1 MKNNNPKPEK
11 AFSLHPPRLRERN
24 CRISVKTIL
33 ICAICVI
40 SGYNS
45 VFAATEVEAEGRAAG
60 DQRTAREQALA
71 DALREAVR
79 VGVGV
84 DVLSSS
90 GVSDFALD
98 YDRILS
104 SAFGH
109 VKTYKILSSGL
120 GEDQIY
126 RIKVKATVEQGAPDA
141 KSTLALRQIVQLKG
155 SPRVSINVE
164 EEIDGA
170 PGSTKYAQGI
180 MEQTARELQFNLV
193 DAGTARTYES
203 KMAKRDEILGNER
216 NAKLRSADIA
226 QKSDFLIEGKI
237 VARYVGQQ
245 SIYGSLPQHVFSVG
259 GELRAIRPETGEI
272 VATAALPGTENVES
286 DLESKE
292 LAARDVIQK
301 VLASA
306 GKQGGLPPLFNKVI
320 AQWVTETD
328 LGAIK
333 RLEFAGIPNEEYR
346 KLQTSLNDTE
356 KVSAVWPREFDSQ
369 GLSVIDIETRLDNS
383 SIEQEIAKVSEGKAS
398 VDRATDNLIAFK
410 YGEASEKKG
419 WSFWPF
425 N

>member
-1 MKNNNPKPEK
+1 MKTPPITRILK
-11 AFSLHPPRLRERN
+11 ALL
-24 CRISVKTIL
+24 CA
-33 ICAICVI
+33 ICAI
-40 SGYNS
+40 SGYSSS
-45 VFAATEVEAEGRAAG
+45 VAAAETVEAEGRAAG

-120 GEDQIY
+120 GADEIY
-126 RIKVKATVEQGAPDA
+126 RVKIKATVEQGAPGA
-141 KSTLALRQIVQLKG
+141 QNTLALRQIVQLKG
-155 SPRVSINVE
+155 APRVSINIE

-170 PGSTKYAQGI
+170 PGRTQYAQGI

-203 KMAKRDEILGNER
+203 KMAARDEILGHER
-216 NAKLRSADIA
+216 NAKLRSADIS
-226 QKSDFLIEGKI
+226 QKSDFLIEGRI

-245 SIYGSLPQHVFSVG
+245 SFYGSLPQHVFSVG

-286 DLESKE
+286 ELESKE
-292 LAARDVIQK
+292 MAARDVIQK

-320 AQWVTETD
+320 AQWVTESD

-333 RLEFAGIPNEEYR
+333 RLEFTGIPNEEFQ
-346 KLQTSLNDTE
+346 KIQASLKDTD
-356 KVSAVWPREFDSQ
+356 KVSSVWPREFDSQ
-369 GLSVIDIETRLDNS
+369 GISVIDVETRLDNA
-383 SIEQEIAKVSEGKAS
+383 SIDQEVSKASGGKAT

-410 YGEASEKKG
+410 YSDQPTEPEKKG
-419 WSFWPF
+419 GWWPF
-425 N
+425 

>member
-1 MKNNNPKPEK
+1 MKPQCPLLL
-11 AFSLHPPRLRERN
+11 A
-24 CRISVKTIL
+24 IL
-33 ICAICVI
+33 ISGICVLTDP
-40 SGYNS
+40 STLL
-45 VFAATEVEAEGRAAG
+45 AATEVEAEGRAAG

-90 GVSDFALD
+90 GVSDFVLD

-120 GEDQIY
+120 GQDQIY
-126 RIKVKATVEQGAPDA
+126 RVKVKATVEQGAPDA

-155 SPRVSINVE
+155 APRVSINVE
-164 EEIDGA
+164 EQIDGIA
-170 PGSTKYAQGI
+170 NPTKYAQGI

-193 DAGTARTYES
+193 DAGVARSYES
-203 KMAKRDEILGNER
+203 RMAKRDEILGNER
-216 NAKLRSADIA
+216 NAKLRSADVS
-226 QKSDFLIEGKI
+226 QKSDFLIEGNI

-272 VATAALPGTENVES
+272 IATAALPGAENVES
-286 DLESKE
+286 ELESKE
-292 LAARDVIQK
+292 MAARDVIHK

-306 GKQGGLPPLFNKVI
+306 GKQGGLPPLFGKVI
-320 AQWVTETD
+320 AQWVAEAD
-328 LGAIK
+328 LGAMK
-333 RLEFAGIPNEEYR
+333 RLEFTGISNEDFQ
-346 KLQTSLNDTE
+346 KIQTALKDIE
-356 KVSAVWPREFDSQ
+356 KISSVWPREFDSQ
-369 GLSVIDIETRLDNS
+369 GMSVIDIETRLDNS
-383 SIEQEIAKVSEGKAS
+383 SIGQEVSKAS
-398 VDRATDNLIAFK
+398 GGKTTVDHATDNLIAFK
-410 YGEASEKKG
+410 YEEAGTKKG

>member
-1 MKNNNPKPEK
+1 
-11 AFSLHPPRLRERN
+11 
-24 CRISVKTIL
+24 V
-33 ICAICVI
+33 
-40 SGYNS
+40 
-45 VFAATEVEAEGRAAG
+45 EVTVEGRAAG

-84 DVLSSS
+84 DIMSSS

-109 VKTYKILSSGL
+109 VKTYNIVSSGL

-126 RIKVKATVEQGAPDA
+126 RVKIKATVEQGTPDT
-141 KSTLALRQIVQLKG
+141 KNKLALRQILVLKG
-155 SPRVSINVE
+155 SPRVSINIE
-164 EEIDGA
+164 EQIDGVVN
-170 PGSTKYAQGI
+170 PTKYAQGI
-180 MEQTARELQFNLV
+180 MEQTARDLQFNLV
-193 DAGTARTYES
+193 DAATVRTYES
-203 KMAKRDEILGNER
+203 KLAKRDEILGNDQY
-216 NAKLRSADIA
+216 AKLRSADIS

-237 VARYVGQQ
+237 VARYVGKQ
-245 SIYGSLPQHVFSVG
+245 SFYGSLPQHVFSVG

-272 VATAALPGTENVES
+272 VATSALPGTENVES
-286 DLESKE
+286 ELESKE
-292 LAARDVIQK
+292 MAARDVIQK

-306 GKQGGLPPLFNKVI
+306 GKQGGLPPLFNKVV

-333 RLEFAGIPNEEYR
+333 RLEFTGVSNEAYR
-346 KLQTSLNDTE
+346 KLQASLNDTE

-369 GLSVIDIETRLDNS
+369 GVSVIDIETRLDNS
-383 SIEQEIAKVSEGKAS
+383 SIEQNIVKVFEGQAT

-410 YGEASEKKG
+410 YVAKLAVPKKPAKKTKS
-419 WSFWPF
+419 WWPF
-425 N
+425 

>member
-1 MKNNNPKPEK
+1 MKKDNTVKKPQPPK
-11 AFSLHPPRLRERN
+11 S
-24 CRISVKTIL
+24 TILNRVL
-33 ICAICVI
+33 ICALCAI
-40 SGYNS
+40 SGYTS
-45 VFAATEVEAEGRAAG
+45 AFAATEVEAEGRAVG

-90 GVSDFALD
+90 GVTDFTLD

-109 VKTYKILSSGL
+109 VKTYKIVSSGL
-120 GEDQIY
+120 GQDQIY
-126 RIKVKATVEQGAPDA
+126 RVKVKATVEQGAPDA
-141 KSTLALRQIVQLKG
+141 KNTLALRQIVQLKG
-155 SPRVSINVE
+155 APRVSINVE

-170 PGSTKYAQGI
+170 PGETKYAQGI

-193 DAGTARTYES
+193 DAGTARSYES

-216 NAKLRSADIA
+216 NAKLRSADIS
-226 QKSDFLIEGKI
+226 QKSDFLIEGNI

-245 SIYGSLPQHVFSVG
+245 SLYGSLPQHVFSVG

-286 DLESKE
+286 ELESKE
-292 LAARDVIQK
+292 MAARDVIQK

-306 GKQGGLPPLFNKVI
+306 GKQGGLPPLFGKVI

-333 RLEFAGIPNEEYR
+333 RLEFTGIPNEEFQ
-346 KLQTSLNDTE
+346 KIQTALKDTE
-356 KVSAVWPREFDSQ
+356 KISSVWPREFDSQ
-369 GLSVIDIETRLDNS
+369 GISVIDIETRLDNS
-383 SIEQEIAKVSEGKAS
+383 SIDQEVSKASGGKAT
-398 VDRATDNLIAFK
+398 VDRATDNLLAFK
-410 YGEASEKKG
+410 YSDKPAEPAKKSS
-419 WSFWPF
+419 WWPF
-425 N
+425 

>member
-1 MKNNNPKPEK
+1 MITHTLRLF
-11 AFSLHPPRLRERN
+11 ALLILTGFSQLQ
-24 CRISVKTIL
+24 
-33 ICAICVI
+33 AI
-40 SGYNS
+40 
-45 VFAATEVEAEGRAAG
+45 EVTAEGRAAG

-84 DVLSSS
+84 DIMSSS
-90 GVSDFALD
+90 GVSDFAMD

-109 VKTYKILSSGL
+109 VKTYNIVSSGL

-126 RIKVKATVEQGAPDA
+126 RVKIKATVEQGTPDT
-141 KSTLALRQIVQLKG
+141 KNKLALRQILVLKG
-155 SPRVSINVE
+155 SPRVSINIE
-164 EEIDGA
+164 EQIDDVVN
-170 PGSTKYAQGI
+170 PTKYAQGI

-193 DAGTARTYES
+193 DAATVRTYES
-203 KMAKRDEILGNER
+203 KLAKRDEILGNDQY
-216 NAKLRSADIA
+216 AKLRSADIS

-237 VARYVGQQ
+237 VARYVGKQ
-245 SIYGSLPQHVFSVG
+245 SFYGSLPQHVFSVG

-272 VATAALPGTENVES
+272 VATTALPGTENVES
-286 DLESKE
+286 ELESKE
-292 LAARDVIQK
+292 MAARDVIQK

-306 GKQGGLPPLFNKVI
+306 GKQGGLPPLFNKVV

-333 RLEFAGIPNEEYR
+333 RLEFTGVPNEAYR
-346 KLQTSLNDTE
+346 KLQASLNDSE

-369 GLSVIDIETRLDNS
+369 GVSVIDIETRLDNS
-383 SIEQEIAKVSEGKAS
+383 SIEKSIVKVFEGQAT

-410 YGEASEKKG
+410 YVVKLAPPKKPAAKKKG
-419 WSFWPF
+419 WWLF
-425 N
+425 

>member
-1 MKNNNPKPEK
+1 MKN
-11 AFSLHPPRLRERN
+11 SLSFIIKSLLYASCVFYVN
-24 CRISVKTIL
+24 VSVL
-33 ICAICVI
+33 
-40 SGYNS
+40 
-45 VFAATEVEAEGRAAG
+45 AATEVEAEGRAAG

-126 RIKVKATVEQGAPDA
+126 RIKVKATVEAGAPDA
-141 KSTLALRQIVQLKG
+141 KNTLALRQIVQLKG
-155 SPRVSINVE
+155 APRVSINVE

-170 PGSTKYAQGI
+170 PGETKYAQGI

-203 KMAKRDEILGNER
+203 KLAKRDAILGNER
-216 NAKLRSADIA
+216 NEKLRSADIS
-226 QKSDFLIEGKI
+226 QKSDFLIEGRI

-286 DLESKE
+286 ELESKE
-292 LAARDVIQK
+292 MAARDVIQK
-301 VLASA
+301 ILASA
-306 GKQGGLPPLFNKVI
+306 GKQGGLPPLFSKVI

-328 LGAIK
+328 LGAVK
-333 RLEFAGIPNEEYR
+333 RLEFTGIPNEDFQ
-346 KLQTSLNDTE
+346 KIQASLKDTE
-356 KVSAVWPREFDSQ
+356 KVSSVWPREFDSQ
-369 GLSVIDIETRLDNS
+369 GISVIDIETRLDNS
-383 SIEQEIAKVSEGKAS
+383 SIDQEVSKASGGKAAM
-398 VDRATDNLIAFK
+398 DRATDNLLAFK
-410 YGEASEKKG
+410 YSDKPAEEDKKSG
-419 WSFWPF
+419 WWPF
-425 N
+425 